1 MDDVKLGLFDV
12 VDTVWYRFWTLV
24 CILEI
29 IVSEGVDVA
38 DFAIDPADRHG
49 VVDHKIQVV
58 HLHTDTERERD
69 TERHT
74 QTQTDTHTHVHIH
87 IYTFSTD
94 TLGGATDAPY

>member
-58 HLHTDTERERD
+58 HLHTERERHRETHTD
-69 TERHT
+69 TDRHT
-74 QTQTDTHTHVHIH
+74 HTRTYTYIH
-87 IYTFSTD
+87 FLHGYF
-94 TLGGATDAPY
+94 GGCD

>member
-1 MDDVKLGLFDV
+1 VDDVKLGLFDV

-58 HLHTDTERERD
+58 HLHTDRHRERERHRETHTD
-69 TERHT
+69 TDRHT
-74 QTQTDTHTHVHIH
+74 HTRTYTYIH
-87 IYTFSTD
+87 FLHGYF
-94 TLGGATDAPY
+94 GGCD